1 MAVPFS
7 EAQGLNPSS
16 IIELFE
22 LELNQLQ
29 HGSTEVYRFHSGTS
43 LKSNGSVYW
52 AGNEYTAF
60 PIIAEGFEYQGGG
73 QLPRPKLKIANLSGT
88 ITSLLLL
95 LPNGLEGAK
104 VTRIRTF
111 ARYIDNN
118 NFPGDT
124 NPFGTP
130 DSSMKLPDEIFYID
144 RLATETRDVVEF
156 ELVAVFDLIGVR
168 SPKRQCIP
176 NLCQWTYK
184 SAECSYTP
192 APSFTGTYSRSGT
205 TVSVVGSGLG
215 FTNGDNVYLD
225 FTSGGVLDGGYIIS
239 NATASGFTV
248 TTAASGTASGNVTGT
263 QYYDANNNFVTASG
277 SDSCGKQLTS
287 CKTRFGENSQ
297 LPFGSFPGIGAF
309 KQ

>member
-1 MAVPFS
+1 MTVPFS
-7 EAQGLNPSS
+7 EAQKLNASS

-29 HGSTEVYRFHSGTS
+29 HGSTDIYRFHAGSNS
-43 LKSNGSVYW
+43 KNNGSLYW
-52 AGNEYTAF
+52 GGNEYTPF
-60 PIIAEGFEYQGGG
+60 PIVAEGFEYQGGG
-73 QLPRPKLKIANLSGT
+73 QLPRPKLTIANLSGT
-88 ITSLLLL
+88 VTTLLLL

-111 ARYIDNN
+111 ARYIDNA
-118 NFPGDT
+118 NFTGDT

-130 DSSMKLPDEIFYID
+130 DSSMKLPDEIYYID
-144 RLATETRDVVEF
+144 RLATETRDYVEF

-176 NLCQWTYK
+176 NLCQWVYK

-192 APSFTGTYSRSGT
+192 APSFTGTYTRTGT
-205 TVSVVGSGLG
+205 TVSVVSSGLT

-239 NATASGFTV
+239 NSTASGFTV
-248 TTAASGTASGNVTGT
+248 TTVASGTTSGNVTGT
-263 QYYDANNNFVTASG
+263 QFYDAQDKFVTASG
-277 SDSCGKQLTS
+277 SDVCGKQLSS
-287 CKTRFGENSQ
+287 CRARFGETSQ

-309 KQ
+309 KT